1 MPSLNSLLTLA
12 GLMLFSTSAF
22 STTAPLSGCF
32 PSFGTYTTYA
42 SDEIS
47 PADNTAGHTYSYDN
61 HIVSPGGPIT
71 AECNCPSTMKSSA
84 YIFVNTWA
92 GSPLAAGPT
101 GYGVLT
107 SKLAVDFTAYPD
119 AINHQDGA
127 GMSTISIN
135 KYPTDISDMTN
146 GIFNAD
152 KATEAQQSVC
162 SASTKPSGAGA
173 KRQFQWNVM
182 GISFYITQ
190 PIFGE
195 EIIPDTVVVEN
206 YACLYYNTSSSAV
219 QNGCT
224 TSQAQQVSSIR
235 FGGSISA
242 PLSCTIN
249 AGSQIEVE
257 FPTLVTS
264 TFTTPGT
271 PPKNAIKAVDISY
284 HCDNPAQDAGNQIR
298 IKMTLTADQGVSDS
312 GSGFIARMIGRDDL
326 GVRMYDDNDNP
337 VVLDGSADFPITLDS
352 SGNGTIKMKASPVS
366 TTDAKPAAGKYEGN
380 VTVKMDI
387 K

>member
-1 MPSLNSLLTLA
+1 MPSLNSLLALA

-22 STTAPLSGCF
+22 STTAPLSDCF
-32 PSFGTYTTYA
+32 PTYGAYTTYLSEEIPPSENTSA
-42 SDEIS
+42 STYDVGHFIS
-47 PADNTAGHTYSYDN
+47 SGA
-61 HIVSPGGPIT
+61 PIT

-92 GSPLAAGPT
+92 GSPLQGGPT
-101 GYGVLT
+101 GYGILT
-107 SKLAVDFTAYPD
+107 SKLAVDVAGFPD

-127 GMSTISIN
+127 GMTALPIN
-135 KYPTDISDMTN
+135 KYPSTISDVTD

-152 KATEAQQSVC
+152 KATEAQQNVC
-162 SASTKPSGAGA
+162 SGTTTPDGAGG

-182 GISFYITQ
+182 GVNFYVIQ

-219 QNGCT
+219 SNGCT
-224 TSQAQQVSSIR
+224 TAQAQQVSSIR
-235 FGGSISA
+235 LAGSISA

-284 HCDNPAQDAGNQIR
+284 HCDNPAQAADNQIR

-337 VVLDGSADFPITLDS
+337 VVLDGSTNFPITLDS
-352 SGNGTIKMKASPVS
+352 SGNGTIKMKALPVS
-366 TTDAKPAAGKYEGN
+366 TTETKPAAGKYEGN